1 MNIGEYAERILQD
14 TLATAEAEEILSLE
28 AFTQGV
34 VQRLAEAGH
43 FGGVELCFHRKCD
56 VEVSG
61 YTLEDD
67 AFHLFVTDYRGTGQP
82 ESLTD
87 SQVRQS
93 FRRLSTFVER
103 SLDGYADYLEESS
116 SAFELADLIRTNW
129 PRCETS
135 RLYFLSDAR
144 VRGPVVPDSEIRGVK
159 VSHQLWDLE
168 HLYRFDTSGFQ
179 REPINIDVAQ
189 RIGAPLLCL
198 KGPSSPDHDVYLLV
212 MPGDLLARLYLEF
225 GPRLLERNVRSFLQ
239 VRGGTNRGIRDTILK
254 QPDRFLAY
262 NNGISAT
269 ARSISLV
276 RSGDGIPAI
285 ARIDDLQIV
294 NGGQT
299 TASLAV
305 ALHGNTDDLSH
316 VAVQM
321 KLTVVRPETID
332 ELVPYISRYS
342 NTQNRV
348 TGADFSSNA
357 PFHLAIEEL
366 SRSIWAP
373 APEGTQRRTHWFYER
388 TRGQYADELARAR
401 TPAQQREF
409 KAKNPPSQK
418 ITKTDLA
425 KFENSWEQR
434 PHVVSRGAEKNYG
447 EFHLRLADEKRQP
460 DVTYFERL
468 VAKAILFRTAA
479 KLISAQRFGGFRANI
494 VTYTIAKLSHAT
506 SHRLDLA
513 SIWRGQHLSDA
524 TSEAVE
530 EISRLVFAVITD
542 PPERVRN
549 IGEWCKRLDCW
560 KRVEELDWHP
570 SRALESELIDV
581 GAGRAARVMEGGS
594 GTLTAGES
602 SNIAKA
608 SSVEADTWFRL
619 SSWAKKTSN
628 LQPWQRSLAFSL
640 GILAHRN
647 LLPSVK
653 QARQGTRLLDEAR
666 RLGFR

>member
-1 MNIGEYAERILQD
+1 MNIGEYAARILQD
-14 TLATAEAEEILSLE
+14 TLATAEVEECLSLE

-34 VQRLAEAGH
+34 AQRLAEAGQ
-43 FGGVELCFHRKCD
+43 FGGVELCYHHKRG

-61 YTLEDD
+61 YALEDD
-67 AFHLFVTDYRGTGQP
+67 AFHLFVTDYRGVGQP

-87 SQVRQS
+87 SQIRRS

-103 SLDGYADYLEESS
+103 SLDGYADKLEESS
-116 SAFELADLIRTNW
+116 PEFELADLIRTNW
-129 PRCETS
+129 PRSETAQ
-135 RLYFLSDAR
+135 LYLFSDAR
-144 VRGPVVPDSEIRGVK
+144 ARRPVVPDSEVRGVK
-159 VSHQLWDLE
+159 VSHEVWDLE
-168 HLYRFDTSGFQ
+168 RLFRFDTSGLE
-179 REPINIDVAQ
+179 REPIGVDVVQ
-189 RIGAPLLCL
+189 RFGAPLPCL
-198 KGPSSPDHDVYLLV
+198 KGPSAPDHDVYLLV
-212 MPGDLLARLYLEF
+212 MPGDFLAHLYKEF

-239 VRGGTNRGIRDTILK
+239 ARGSTNRGIRDTILK

-269 ARSISLV
+269 ARSLSLV
-276 RSGDGIPAI
+276 RSGDGSSAI

-299 TASLAV
+299 TASLAA
-305 ALHGNTDDLSH
+305 ALHGYTADLSH

-357 PFHLAIEEL
+357 PFHLAIEKL

-373 APEGTQRRTHWFYER
+373 APEGTQRQTHWFYER
-388 TRGQYADELARAR
+388 ARGQYADELARAR

-434 PHVVSRGAEKNYG
+434 PHVVSLGSEKNYG
-447 EFHLRLADEKRQP
+447 EFHLRLADNARQP
-460 DVTYFERL
+460 DVAYFERL
-468 VAKAILFRTAA
+468 VAKAILFRTAE
-479 KLISAQRFGGFRANI
+479 KLISAQNFGGYRANI

-513 SIWRGQHLSDA
+513 SIWKGQRLSDA
-524 TSEAVE
+524 TAEAVA
-530 EISRLVFAVITD
+530 EISRLVFAVITG

-549 IGEWCKRLDCW
+549 ISEWCKRLDCW

-570 SRALESELIDV
+570 SRALESELMDI
-581 GAGRAARVMEGGS
+581 GAGRATQIMEDGS
-594 GTLTAGES
+594 GTLTEEES
-602 SNIAKA
+602 AIIAHA
-608 SSVEADTWFRL
+608 SAVEADTWFRL
-619 SSWAKKTSN
+619 SNWAKETSN
-628 LQPWQRSLAFSL
+628 LQPWQRRLAFSL
-640 GILAHRN
+640 GRLAHSNR
-647 LLPSVK
+647 PSSVK
-653 QARQGTRLLDEAR
+653 QARQGTRLLDEAE